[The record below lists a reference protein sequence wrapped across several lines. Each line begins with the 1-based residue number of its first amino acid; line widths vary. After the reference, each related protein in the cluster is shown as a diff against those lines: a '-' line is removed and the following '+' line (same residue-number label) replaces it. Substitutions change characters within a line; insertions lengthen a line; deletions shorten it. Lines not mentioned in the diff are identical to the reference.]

1 MMKQAEEKWY
11 DWIENSFLPQEMKT
25 DYIEMIKER
34 MSRL

>member
-25 DYIEMIKER
+25 GYIMIKER